1 MGSALNAGK
10 RLRQL
15 LASREICIAPG
26 VHDLL
31 TARVMER
38 AGFQV
43 AIAGFAPLAK
53 WLNRQ
58 GGMPS
63 MPELLMAQVEVIC
76 ANTRLAVILDDAI
89 ICETPSALPDVLPR
103 FEEWGVSG
111 VIVRSPVMATSE
123 SGIMERQER
132 LIRRLA
138 AARTDSDLVIIASAK
153 LGRHSALAEVVQC
166 AKSYR
171 SAGADMILVQGLRS
185 ADQLAA
191 VPQEIVD
198 VPLMVKMGNQTEM
211 PLLSA
216 SELQNLGYSMVY
228 WPCPALVATARATW
242 ETGRELKTLGKV
254 TTLPDR
260 GEHAWWS

>member
-1 MGSALNAGK
+1 
-10 RLRQL
+10 
-15 LASREICIAPG
+15 
-26 VHDLL
+26 
-31 TARVMER
+31 MER

-43 AIAGFAPLAK
+43 AIAGFAPFAK

-58 GGMPS
+58 GGMPAIA
-63 MPELLMAQVEVIC
+63 ELCMAQVEAIC
-76 ANTRLAVILDDAI
+76 SSSRLAIILDDAI
-89 ICETPSALPDVLPR
+89 VCEMPSMLPDSLPQL
-103 FEEWGVSG
+103 EAWGVSG
-111 VIVRSPVMATSE
+111 VILRNPMAPASE
-123 SGIMERQER
+123 SGSVERQEQ

-138 AARTDSDLVIIASAK
+138 AARTDSDFVIIASAK
-153 LGRHSALAEVVQC
+153 LGRSAALGEVIQC

-185 ADQLAA
+185 ADHLGA

-198 VPLMVKMGNQTEM
+198 VPLMVKMGNQIEM

-228 WPCPALVATARATW
+228 WPCPALVATARAAW
-242 ETGRELKTLGKV
+242 EIGRELKTLGKV
-254 TTLPDR
+254 TTLPDM